1 MKAPKILFFVDG
13 MAPSAEDLAA
23 ASEINGQVVFR
34 NARAVPSEGALETC
48 DGVAG
53 KVPPQYS
60 KLPTAEQA
68 TAKRAAKVKALA
80 SKVGDSPAPAAP
92 VAPQGNADPAQG
104 TASAATGAQD
114 GAGAGEPATD
124 PAKDVAPGAAP
135 AGNAGAA
142 WGAGRSRKLS

>member
-13 MAPSAEDLAA
+13 MAPSAEDMAA

-68 TAKRAAKVKALA
+68 TKAHAAKVKAL
-80 SKVGDSPAPAAP
+80 KKGDSPAPVAP
-92 VAPQGNADPAQG
+92 VAPQGDADPATG
-104 TASAATGAQD
+104 TESAATAAQD

-124 PAKDVAPGAAP
+124 PAKDVAPGSP

-142 WGAGRSRKLS
+142 WGTGGR